1 MVLSLKK
8 KGEKHGM
15 KKKLDAYDL
24 EEAKLHEVLAKLDG
38 GTDEYEKAQKQLKEI
53 NIMRK
58 EHRESKGKMSPSDKA
73 GLWRKILG
81 GGVTIGGVCL
91 LSHYEAKGNIFSGEK
106 KSFADGFTKVLC
118 RFFGGGD

>member
-1 MVLSLKK
+1 
-8 KGEKHGM
+8 M
-15 KKKLDAYDL
+15 KQKLDAYDL
-24 EEAKLHEVLAKLDG
+24 EEQKLHEVLAKLEG

-73 GLWRKILG
+73 GILRKILG

-91 LSHYEAKGNIFSGEK
+91 LSHYESKGNIFSGEK
-106 KSFADGFTKVLC
+106 KSLADGLTKVLC
-118 RFFGGGD
+118 RFIGGGD